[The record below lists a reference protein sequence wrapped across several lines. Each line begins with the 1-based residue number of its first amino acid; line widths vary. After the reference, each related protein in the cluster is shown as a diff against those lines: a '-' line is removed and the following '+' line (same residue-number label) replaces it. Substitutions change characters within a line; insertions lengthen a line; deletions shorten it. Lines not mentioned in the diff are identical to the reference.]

1 MAVGDHTFAV
11 EVLTP
16 EGEVFNGEVVQ
27 LSTRTMVGE
36 VGILANHSPLLASL
50 KPTELRL
57 KISETETRRYAQ
69 SHGMLQVFGNHAQ
82 VLVEEAIAPKDLD
95 TAALEAELA
104 DAQQRL
110 GDAAE
115 ESAARS
121 RAEKDRDRAATF
133 LKIAQ
138 GN

>member
-1 MAVGDHTFAV
+1 MAVGDHTFPV

-36 VGILANHSPLLASL
+36 VGILANHAPMLAAL
-50 KPTELRL
+50 TPTELRL
-57 KISETETRRYAQ
+57 KISDSETRRFAQ
-69 SHGMLQVFGNHAQ
+69 SHGMLQVFGNRAQ
-82 VLVEEAIAPKDLD
+82 VLVEQATAPEDLD
-95 TAALEAELA
+95 AAVLESELA
-104 DAQQRL
+104 DARQRFSEAPE
-110 GDAAE
+110 D
-115 ESAARS
+115 SAARR
-121 RAEKDRDRAATF
+121 RAAKDRDRAETF

>member
-1 MAVGDHTFAV
+1 MAVGDHTFPV

-36 VGILANHSPLLASL
+36 VGILANHAPMLAAL
-50 KPTELRL
+50 TPTELRL
-57 KISETETRRYAQ
+57 KISDSETRRFAQ
-69 SHGMLQVFGNHAQ
+69 SHGMLQVFGNRAQ
-82 VLVEEAIAPKDLD
+82 VLVEQATAPEDLD
-95 TAALEAELA
+95 AAVLESELA
-104 DAQQRL
+104 DARQRFSEAPE
-110 GDAAE
+110 D
-115 ESAARS
+115 SAARR
-121 RAEKDRDRAATF
+121 RAVKDRDRAETF

>member
-69 SHGMLQVFGNHAQ
+69 SHGMLQVYGNHAQ

-95 TAALEAELA
+95 TATLEAELA
-104 DAQQRL
+104 DAEQRL